1 MQTNLVDNDKI
12 EFSQITD
19 TKQRII
25 EVGIYLFGIKGYAG
39 TSTREISKIAK
50 VNLASVNYHFQSKQ
64 NLLHEVVQYVVNDFK
79 LKMKSISQDESL
91 SCADFAVKIYEALIE
106 DENKCLNHFK
116 MLLDSEDG
124 CSSDLEPYPVGLEQ
138 MSQLMKKEISADV
151 PFEELVWANN
161 VIFSYIVHVAVMS
174 STKTGKK
181 HIEKYL
187 PQKKDSFYSYIRKLV
202 DGLIR
207 DLNARYPII
216 YS

>member
-1 MQTNLVDNDKI
+1 MMTTNELVPD
-12 EFSQITD
+12 FSHIDD

-25 EVGIYLFGIKGYAG
+25 EVGIYLFGVKGFYG
-39 TSTREISKIAK
+39 TSTREISKMAN

-64 NLLHEVVQYVVNDFK
+64 NLLHEVVRFVVDDFK
-79 LKMKSISQDESL
+79 LKMREISSL
-91 SCADFAVKIYEALIE
+91 GDLTCSQFAIKLFETLIE

-124 CSSDLEPYPVGLEQ
+124 CSSDLEPYPVGFEQ
-138 MSQLMKKEISADV
+138 MSALLKKELNTEV
-151 PFEELVWANN
+151 PFDEMIWANN
-161 VIFSYIVHVAVMS
+161 VIFSYVVHVAVMS

-187 PQKKDSFYSYIRKLV
+187 PHKKKAFYLYIEKLV

-207 DLNARYPII
+207 DLNIRYPIKLN
-216 YS
+216 